1 MNDRICPQED
11 ILSEY
16 LSGCLRED
24 KRIMVETHL
33 AACKDCRELLVDT
46 CEITKKLKSSEFGK
60 VLREWGIKNRWL
72 IGALI
77 AFFSSFFFPK
87 YFLQFLVACLLMG
100 GKWIIEAKTTK
111 MLIMIHE
118 AWKRGDKKTT
128 DKIFSHFSASD
139 KKRI

>member
-46 CEITKKLKSSEFGK
+46 CEITK
-60 VLREWGIKNRWL
+60 N
-72 IGALI
+72 
-77 AFFSSFFFPK
+77 
-87 YFLQFLVACLLMG
+87 
-100 GKWIIEAKTTK
+100 
-111 MLIMIHE
+111 
-118 AWKRGDKKTT
+118 
-128 DKIFSHFSASD
+128 
-139 KKRI
+139 